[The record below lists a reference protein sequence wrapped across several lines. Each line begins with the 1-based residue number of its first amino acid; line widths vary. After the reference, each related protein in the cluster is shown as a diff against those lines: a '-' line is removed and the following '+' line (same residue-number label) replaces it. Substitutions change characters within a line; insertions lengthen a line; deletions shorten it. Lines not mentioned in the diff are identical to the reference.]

1 MKLCKLQNNIIYI
14 IYQNIWNKMTLYD
27 RKIIRLQWYDY
38 KKSGAYF
45 VTFCTYDRINFFGEI
60 DNNQMALS
68 KIWQIADT
76 YINDI
81 QNHYPYIRIDEYII
95 MPNHIHIIIF
105 IENNIN
111 NTEIDDINS
120 SKWSLSSII
129 WSYKSACT
137 KTINE
142 QIKSW
147 NINFTNSNNFWR
159 QRRYHDHI
167 IRNDIEYQNIKNYI
181 INNPKNRK
189 DDKFHK

>member
-1 MKLCKLQNNIIYI
+1 MI
-14 IYQNIWNKMTLYD
+14 LYD
-27 RKIIRLQWYDY
+27 RKIIRLKWYDY

-45 VTFCTYDRINFFGEI
+45 VTFCTFDRINFFGEI
-60 DNNQMALS
+60 DNNQIVLS
-68 KIWQIADT
+68 KIWKIADT

-81 QNHYPYIRIDEYII
+81 QNHYPYIHIDEYII

-105 IENNIN
+105 IEDNIN
-111 NTEIDDINS
+111 NTEIDDNNS

-147 NINFTNSNNFWR
+147 NINFTNNNNFWR
-159 QRRYHDHI
+159 QKRYHDHI